1 MDKHEDVFGSVYV
14 NAVGYPMFMSK
25 NVTRLPEG
33 SVIVREKLISELNSS
48 IPELLAVMFKRR
60 AGFNPAGGDWEY
72 MVLNGAGTTIRE
84 RGQLGSCQS
93 CHARQ
98 KETGFI
104 FRTYL
109 PEQFQLD
116 RR

>member
-14 NAVGYPMFMSK
+14 NAVGHPMFMSK
-25 NVTRLPEG
+25 NVTRFPEG
-33 SVIVREKLISELNSS
+33 SVIVREKLFSDLNSS
-48 IPELLAVMFKRR
+48 IPVLLTVMLKRS

-72 MVLNGAGTTIRE
+72 MVLNGAGTTIQE

-98 KETGFI
+98 KETDSV

-109 PEQFQLD
+109 PKRSQLEQ
-116 RR
+116 R